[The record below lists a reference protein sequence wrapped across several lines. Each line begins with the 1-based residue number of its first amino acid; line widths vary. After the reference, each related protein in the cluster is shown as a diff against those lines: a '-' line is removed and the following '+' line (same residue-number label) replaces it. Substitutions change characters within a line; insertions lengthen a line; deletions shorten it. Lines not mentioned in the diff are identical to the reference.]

1 MSVDLCVS
9 VYTCLWTLVCVR
21 ECGPMCEL
29 VCTSVY
35 LYICVCMN
43 VDLCVCVCVHECGP
57 ACVCT

>member
-43 VDLCVCVCVHECGP
+43 VDLCVCVC
-57 ACVCT
+57 A